1 MHKITKSLLM
11 ALALASTSLSANALV
26 NLSNPVADVTGDL
39 YDYSSV
45 GIKHD
50 FNLVSPAD
58 AGKENNYF
66 IDKYTFTL
74 SESNDLSGLLTSLI
88 TTTNVGLAITN
99 FDLLDTD
106 GVVLTGKLK
115 AGDNAAEQAWGF
127 SSGAH
132 PLSAG
137 AYTLRVIGYVNGVSG
152 SYSGNIA
159 VSAVPEPEAIAMLLA
174 GLGLVGVVARR
185 RKVAAAA

>member
-11 ALALASTSLSANALV
+11 ALALACTSLSANALV
-26 NLSNPVADVTGDL
+26 NLSNPATDVTGDL

-45 GIKHD
+45 GVKHD
-50 FNLVSPAD
+50 FSLASPAL
-58 AGKENNYF
+58 AGKDNNFF
-66 IDKYTFTL
+66 IDNYTFTL

-88 TTTNVGLAITN
+88 TTPNSGLAITG
-99 FDLLDTD
+99 FDLLGNG
-106 GVVLTGKLK
+106 GVVLTGKQK
-115 AGDNAAEQAWGF
+115 AADNAAEQAWSFG
-127 SSGAH
+127 SGAH

-137 AYTLRVIGYVNGVSG
+137 DYTLRVSGYVNGVSG

-159 VSAVPEPEAIAMLLA
+159 VSAVPEPETVAMLLA
-174 GLGLVGVVARR
+174 GLGLVGVVSRR